1 MGIEERRQEI
11 KGHPLIISILEVKNF
26 NEITSINAALGDQVI
41 QLLLDISRDHVR
53 GSDIVRRYQDDK
65 VILIFPETEF
75 SNLNIILN
83 RVFAGLDK
91 WKIVNKSN
99 ELNIDLDIVCKTMA
113 SLDEAIVKDFERN

>member
-91 WKIVNKSN
+91 WKIVNKNS